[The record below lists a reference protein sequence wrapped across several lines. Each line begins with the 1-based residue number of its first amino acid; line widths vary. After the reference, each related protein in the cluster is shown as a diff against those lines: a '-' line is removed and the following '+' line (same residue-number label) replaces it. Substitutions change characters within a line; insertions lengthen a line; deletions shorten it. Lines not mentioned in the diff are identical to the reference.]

1 MQSSGAGALRT
12 RALHQRHRI
21 NLIRCGAA
29 VIVLFLLL
37 ARPLWGGRAHEHIES
52 FGFCLVLVCVAGRMW
67 SILYIGSRKNRA
79 LTTIGPY
86 SITRN
91 PLYLFSTIGAVGIGL
106 IFGSIVVALVL
117 GLFSYLAFTMTATR
131 EADHLA
137 VLFGSEFEAYAKRT
151 PLFWPKFSLYQ
162 DAPDVA
168 FSTHALKRT
177 FLDGVLFL
185 AIFPLMEGLEYIQEL
200 SVLPA
205 LVWLY

>member
-1 MQSSGAGALRT
+1 M
-12 RALHQRHRI
+12 
-21 NLIRCGAA
+21 
-29 VIVLFLLL
+29 IVLFLLL
-37 ARPLWGGRAHEHIES
+37 ARPLWTAQTHEQMEA
-52 FGFCLVLVCVAGRMW
+52 FGFCLVLVCVVGRMW

-79 LTTIGPY
+79 LTTLGPY

-91 PLYLFSTIGAVGIGL
+91 PLYLFSTIGVVGVGL

-117 GLFSYLAFTMTATR
+117 GLLTYVAFTMTATK
-131 EADHLA
+131 EADHLL
-137 VLFGSEFEAYAKRT
+137 VLFGSEFESYARRT

-162 DAPDVA
+162 DAPDVE

-185 AIFPLMEGLEYIQEL
+185 AIFPLMEGLEYIQGL
-200 SVLPA
+200 DILPA